1 MGPVRILACTILA
14 AALVSPACARRDAPY
29 RFRAPLVSSVR
40 AEPLP
45 APDAAARRAARPPAD
60 PARDWLTP
68 PPHAR
73 GTRPES
79 GAVGDAGD
87 PRPAAPVVSAPA
99 PPAPVAALRALVGS
113 PTRGAGS
120 AAFAL
125 ATLADLGA
133 HIDARMRQASSGAHV
148 LDMARERDAVL
159 AEEPP
164 LTGDLVVLSAQDN
177 ASDKD
182 LLVGIVVM
190 PADDAGSSIELV
202 YAENGAVRHAVVTQQ
217 ACRGR
222 QEHVPDT
229 ARCLARER
237 VRAYLALERLA
248 P

>member
-1 MGPVRILACTILA
+1 MRILACTILA
-14 AALVSPACARRDAPY
+14 AALASPACARRDAPY

-40 AEPLP
+40 AEPLS

-73 GTRPES
+73 GTGPD
-79 GAVGDAGD
+79 GAVGDAAS

-99 PPAPVAALRALVGS
+99 APSPPAPVAALRALVGS

-133 HIDARMRQASSGAHV
+133 HIDVRMRQASSGAHV

-164 LTGDLVVLSAQDN
+164 LTGDLVVLSAQDSR
-177 ASDKD
+177 SDDD
-182 LLVGIVVM
+182 LLIGIVVM

-222 QEHVPDT
+222 QERAPDT
-229 ARCLARER
+229 AKCLARER